1 MALVYEQVYQKTT
14 TKTKEET
21 MFLEKN
27 LVKTQN
33 PLMDW
38 YKTKIEGSPHKTYK
52 DLCAGGKFVKQFQ
65 HEYYERTIWNPGSGK
80 STILNSLAGECYHH
94 HVSFYLQLVQ

>member
-14 TKTKEET
+14 SKKKKEET

-38 YKTKIEGSPHKTYK
+38 YKTKIEGSPHKTHK

-65 HEYYERTIWNPGSGK
+65 T
-80 STILNSLAGECYHH
+80 
-94 HVSFYLQLVQ
+94 